1 MERYNGKISLDDL
14 YKQKKQNNDN
24 KTITYNR
31 ILKRIHTKIKLISR
45 QKNNMCF
52 CAYVIHEFVLGLPR
66 YDVAACTAHI
76 IQKLKENGFLV
87 KYTYPNLLFISW
99 GHYIPSYQ
107 RDQYRKQTGQTIDE
121 HGNIIS
127 RNDFDD
133 INSIK
138 GNMSNRGNKDSKRND
153 YNALLLK
160 NKNGGL
166 SNKNK
171 ITTFKNISNYK
182 PTGKFIYSN
191 DVLNKIEDNI
201 RK

>member
-52 CAYVIHEFVLGLPR
+52 CAYVIPEFVLGLPR

-160 NKNGGL
+160 NQNGGL

>member
-52 CAYVIHEFVLGLPR
+52 CAYVIPEFVLGLPR

-127 RNDFDD
+127 RNDFNG

-138 GNMSNRGNKDSKRND
+138 GNMSNKGNKDSKRND
-153 YNALLLK
+153 YNALQKVLK
-160 NKNGGL
+160 
-166 SNKNK
+166 
-171 ITTFKNISNYK
+171 Y
-182 PTGKFIYSN
+182 IYN
-191 DVLNKIEDNI
+191 
-201 RK
+201 

>member
-52 CAYVIHEFVLGLPR
+52 CAYVIPEFVLGLPR

-127 RNDFDD
+127 RNDFNG

-138 GNMSNRGNKDSKRND
+138 GNMSNKGNKDSKRND

-160 NKNGGL
+160 NQNGGL